1 MPLLKTIIV
10 DKNTKV
16 LVWKITE
23 TLQELQGIFLTENSQ
38 NRVDRMRSEMHQ
50 KGFVSVRHLLKV
62 LNYSD
67 SDLYYSENGKP
78 HLKDDKHISIT
89 HSFNFSSI
97 IISNQCIGIDIE
109 KNRDKIKR
117 IAHKFVGNESS
128 FLKDENLVEQLTVL
142 WGAKESLYKIHP
154 KGGLHFNEHLPIE
167 AFDLKDQKTTGKIV
181 HKNWNE
187 IYDINF
193 QQIEDFTLVY
203 AIPQN
208 TNSNE

>member
-23 TLQELQGIFLTENSQ
+23 TLQELQGIFLSEKSKDRVNS
-38 NRVDRMRSEMHQ
+38 MRSEMHQ
-50 KGFVSVRHLLKV
+50 KGFVSVRHLL
-62 LNYSD
+62 NEFGYSD
-67 SDLYYSENGKP
+67 TDLYYSESGKP
-78 HLKDDKHISIT
+78 HLIDSKQISIT
-89 HSFNFSSI
+89 HSFNFSAV

-117 IAHKFVGNESS
+117 IAHKFVGSESS
-128 FLKDENLVEQLTVL
+128 FLKEDNLIEQLTVL

-154 KGGLHFNEHLPIE
+154 NGGLHFNEHLPIE
-167 AFDLKDQKTTGKIV
+167 AFDLKDQKTTGKII

-187 IYDINF
+187 SYDINF

-203 AIPQN
+203 ALPQN